1 MRIPVRNGIAI
12 NIAVI
17 CMLACQLPLEIAAS
31 QIRISRAPGLPR
43 LIKCVLLHFALTVL
57 RYVTALA
64 ADAFRRTK
72 DEIRVYGIQVRSHV
86 KIIRGSLHSLTVPL
100 VS

>member
-43 LIKCVLLHFALTVL
+43 PIKCVLLHFALTVI
-57 RYVTALA
+57 RHSPGGRR
-64 ADAFRRTK
+64 AFRRTK
-72 DEIRVYGIQVRSHV
+72 NEIRVYGIQVRSHV